1 MQILIT
7 DSSLIRTRALHF
19 KRWQLGLMGLF
30 LAAVL
35 MLISGAVYHFI
46 FLTAARE
53 GWPVVSQLVKLIV
66 RDEIAQRERF
76 MRENLDAMANRVGEM
91 QAKLVKLEALSERV
105 TGLAGVK
112 TDDLKA
118 LPARAK
124 GGQGGPFVPM
134 ERPTLKDLNE
144 AINHLD
150 ERADLGSDL
159 FTLVESRLFEAR
171 LQSLLVPS
179 GPPVQGPVGSG
190 FGFRLDPITGRAALH
205 TGLDFPSELGTPI
218 HAAAGGMVIVSENHP
233 AYGQLLEIDHGN
245 TLVTRY
251 AHASKLLVKNG
262 MMVKRGQVIAE
273 VGNSGRSTGPHLH
286 FEVLVSGVPQ
296 NPTRFLSGNAKN
308 LPGAVMPPMAVLAD
322 ASGASAPRQR
332 AAKRV
337 RVVQGDDSNARASS
351 PTEQST
357 AAPAA
362 LAAAAPAAAA
372 ATAAPAATGGDDSP

>member
-7 DSSLIRTRALHF
+7 DSSLVRTRALHF
-19 KRWQLGLMGLF
+19 KRWQLGLLGLL

-53 GWPVVSQLVKLIV
+53 GWPVVSQVVKLIV

-112 TDDLKA
+112 TDELKA
-118 LPARAK
+118 LPAHAK

-144 AINHLD
+144 ALSHLD

-205 TGLDFPSELGTPI
+205 TGLDFPSDVGTPI

-245 TLVTRY
+245 SLVTRY

-262 MMVKRGQVIAE
+262 MLVKRGQVIAE
-273 VGNSGRSTGPHLH
+273 VGTSGRSTGPHLH

-296 NPTRFLSGNAKN
+296 NPTRFLSGNTKN
-308 LPGAVMPPMAVLAD
+308 RPGTVMPPMALLAD
-322 ASGASAPRQR
+322 ASGATSPRQR

-337 RVVQGDDSNARASS
+337 RVAAPDRDDASANAQS
-351 PTEQST
+351 PAAQPS

-362 LAAAAPAAAA
+362 PAMPATPAAPA
-372 ATAAPAATGGDDSP
+372 TSGDDSQ